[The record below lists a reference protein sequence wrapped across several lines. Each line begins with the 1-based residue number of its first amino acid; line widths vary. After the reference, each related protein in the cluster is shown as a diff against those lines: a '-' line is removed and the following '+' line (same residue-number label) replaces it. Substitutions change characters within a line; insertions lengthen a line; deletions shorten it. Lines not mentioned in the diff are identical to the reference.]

1 MDLRAW
7 QEAKII
13 YSTSVLVYLGNN
25 SSPIKHAILANTSP
39 GVCKHT
45 DGSLRPM
52 ADPGLLQRLS
62 AAPRCRVDIHR
73 PAAPTLLFPNKI
85 LIRVGLP
92 YDPAEGTVNTGNK
105 MCSNAA
111 FNKIFYTWHTT
122 HQATPELSHIFEKL
136 ASWIID
142 KNPKLVIW
150 NKQYFIDIM
159 KHLNLN
165 LNLNRN
171 LNLKSYFPV
180 DQGCPHLVEILITA
194 FQHYWHFLGQI

>member
-1 MDLRAW
+1 
-7 QEAKII
+7 
-13 YSTSVLVYLGNN
+13 
-25 SSPIKHAILANTSP
+25 
-39 GVCKHT
+39 
-45 DGSLRPM
+45 M

-194 FQHYWHFLGQI
+194 FQHYWHFFRSNLSSNLFLIKPIWSKKVYSSFVVQFSGSNSLTLGIPARLHVCAHVH